1 LTIEEPLKT
10 GSDKATVN
18 KYMPRQKIE
27 EVEMPFLDHLEELRW
42 RIIRALVSV
51 VAFTIIAFFFS
62 DYLLELL
69 LYSTKNL
76 NQPINLQVLK
86 VQAVFI
92 IKLELALIAGIIFSL
107 PYIFYQIWSFVAPG
121 LLEKERR
128 YVVPVILFATLSFLT
143 GSAFAYFVIIPFAL
157 DFFLSLAPP
166 NVTNNIAL
174 DFYFGFMVR
183 IIMVFGIVFE
193 LPVISLFLT
202 KLGILTPRILKK
214 YRRYAI
220 VTFFVMAAILTP
232 PDPTTQMLLAI
243 PLIILY
249 EVTIWISYFFQKKKE
264 EEPQEA

>member
-1 LTIEEPLKT
+1 
-10 GSDKATVN
+10 
-18 KYMPRQKIE
+18 MPRQKIE

-42 RIIRALVSV
+42 RLIRSLVSV
-51 VAFTIIAFFFS
+51 VAFTIIAFLFS
-62 DYLLELL
+62 DYLLEFL

-86 VQAVFI
+86 VQAVFV
-92 IKLELALIAGIIFSL
+92 IKLELSLIAGIIFSL

-128 YVVPVILFATLSFLT
+128 YVVPVILFATLSFLA

-157 DFFLSLAPP
+157 DFFLGLAPAS
-166 NVTNNIAL
+166 VTNNIAL

-193 LPVISLFLT
+193 LPVVSLLLT
-202 KLGILTPRILKK
+202 KLGILTPQFLKK

-220 VTFFVMAAILTP
+220 VIFFVLAAVLTP
-232 PDPTTQMLLAI
+232 PDPTTQILLAI
-243 PLIILY
+243 PLVLLY
-249 EVTIWISYFFQKKKE
+249 EVTIWVSYFFRKKE
-264 EEPQEA
+264 KKEQEGAE